1 MTDEGNATQIQPGW
15 HLWVVGIIGVLW
27 NGFGCFDFTMTA
39 TRNEA
44 YLSGFPEEMVAYWT
58 AMPWWMFAVWAIG
71 VFGGLAGSIALLMRR
86 AIAVP
91 LLAASL
97 IAAAISMVIG
107 MTAQDAPKMEGSE
120 IFTVLILGIA
130 LGLLVYAYW
139 QNRRGV
145 LR

>member
-1 MTDEGNATQIQPGW
+1 MTDEGNATQIHPGW

-27 NGFGCFDFTMTA
+27 NGFGCFAFTMTA
-39 TRNEA
+39 TRNEG

-58 AMPWWMFAVWAIG
+58 PMPWWLFAVWAIG

-97 IAAAISMVIG
+97 IAASISMVIG
-107 MTAQDAPKMEGSE
+107 VTAQDAPKMEGSE
-120 IFTVLILGIA
+120 MFTVLILGIA
-130 LGLLVYAYW
+130 LGLLVYA
-139 QNRRGV
+139 
-145 LR
+145 